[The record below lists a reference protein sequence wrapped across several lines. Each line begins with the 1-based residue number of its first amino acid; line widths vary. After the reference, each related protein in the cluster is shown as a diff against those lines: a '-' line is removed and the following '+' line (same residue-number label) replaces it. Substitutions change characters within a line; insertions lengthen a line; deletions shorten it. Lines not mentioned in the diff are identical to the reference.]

1 MKHFAHKLYVFFISS
16 WQPQF
21 QDNFSLFYS
30 AARAASSSFLLQKAK
45 VVCRR
50 TPTETESAEH
60 YYIRGIISLFAIS
73 RDHTNAHAHAEV
85 VRL

>member
-1 MKHFAHKLYVFFISS
+1 MLFSSLPGNPNFKTIS
-16 WQPQF
+16 P
-21 QDNFSLFYS
+21 
-30 AARAASSSFLLQKAK
+30 SSTLLLGQLVLPSSLQKAK

-60 YYIRGIISLFAIS
+60 YYIGGIISLFAIS